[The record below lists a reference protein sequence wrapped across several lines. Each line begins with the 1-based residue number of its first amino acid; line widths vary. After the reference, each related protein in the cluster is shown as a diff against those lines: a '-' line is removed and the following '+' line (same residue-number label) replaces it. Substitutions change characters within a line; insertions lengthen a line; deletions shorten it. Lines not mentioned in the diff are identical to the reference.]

1 MLWYTVMSCSP
12 SMLLF
17 SQYLLSCVTVPHEA
31 LSYYAENVIVT
42 DTIYYLYHLIP
53 PLLCVCTVCVSPVS
67 ALDHDFT
74 ADRMMGVDNEW

>member
-42 DTIYYLYHLIP
+42 DTICYLYHLIP
-53 PLLCVCTVCVSPVS
+53 PLLCVCTSAANRLIGEVVQSRRRPLLGPSP
-67 ALDHDFT
+67 
-74 ADRMMGVDNEW
+74 G